1 MIAMFQ
7 LQRNC
12 GYEADDWKVA
22 RTEKLL
28 EARFSLGTRKMLV
41 ALGLTMPP

>member
-1 MIAMFQ
+1 MIAMFL

-28 EARFSLGTRKMLV
+28 EARFQPWRK
-41 ALGLTMPP
+41 GKC